1 MRNVKPGIASAVCA
15 VCLLAAVAAGAGCAP
30 KAHEGPL
37 AKDASITVDF
47 TWSAD
52 ANCATCHATEDGS
65 LEGMPCYGALSAAGG
80 NTCSVCHA
88 DEAGLEKAHEGATPD
103 RAKERATRLRDTA
116 IDEQACFACH
126 GSYEELAAKTADS
139 AVLTD
144 AKGTVV
150 NPHARP
156 AGEGHAGQTCADCHA
171 LHSGEPVQETAP
183 EFCISC
189 HHTND
194 DQCHTCHQ

>member
-1 MRNVKPGIASAVCA
+1 M
-15 VCLLAAVAAGAGCAP
+15 
-30 KAHEGPL
+30 
-37 AKDASITVDF
+37 
-47 TWSAD
+47 
-52 ANCATCHATEDGS
+52 
-65 LEGMPCYGALSAAGG
+65 
-80 NTCSVCHA
+80 
-88 DEAGLEKAHEGATPD
+88 
-103 RAKERATRLRDTA
+103 RDTA
-116 IDEQACFACH
+116 IDEQACLACH

-194 DQCHTCHQ
+194 YQCHTCHQ